1 MKKIILILLLFFTAL
16 SSYAGFFDKKPH
28 FLSADEAFQFSID
41 QQDNKL
47 VLQWDIA
54 ENYYLYK
61 KEISLTNSK
70 GEYLILDYPPAEKY
84 QDEFFGE
91 TEIYR
96 NKLSLLLPFEQ
107 LKENKLLLTYQGCT
121 KGFCYPPE
129 KRDISLEGLEFL
141 QPESENIVTSENDT
155 PLITNNQ
162 SELVQSLLSSKWA
175 VFSFFLLGLGLAFTP
190 CVLPM
195 FPLLSAIVIG
205 TQQRSNTIR
214 SLALSVTYVQGMA
227 LTYTLLGLAVV
238 SIGHSLQTIL
248 QSPSVLIGLSVLFVL
263 LALSMFGLYS
273 LQLPSSLQTKLTLLS
288 QKQKSGAFGG
298 VFVMGV
304 IAGLVASPCTS
315 APLSGALLYVAQT
328 GDLFFGAITL
338 YLLALGM
345 GFPLILI
352 TVFGNSILPKSGIWL
367 DKVKTSFG
375 FVMLT
380 LPIFLL
386 SRILPEIWENL
397 LWATLGASFF
407 LWLSFQ
413 MNKKGFS
420 LLLRILFI
428 IVAIIIVKPLQDW
441 AWQTQGEMKELS
453 QFNQFQRVNSYAELQ
468 ELLQKEKR
476 IVMLDLYADWCV
488 ACKEFEKYTFTDPQV
503 RLKFKDILLLQMD
516 MTRNTPE
523 NIELIEKLQII
534 GLPTILFFDAKGKE
548 IPHSRISGFMPASEF
563 SDWLTKKSLI
573 NNTKFPLC
581 Y

>member
-345 GFPLILI
+345 GLPLILI

-563 SDWLTKKSLI
+563 SDWLTKKI
-573 NNTKFPLC
+573 VNK
-581 Y
+581 